1 MTEAIRR
8 YLDDKKGVA
17 TVMAARALSVPER
30 EVVRAL
36 DDQSFEVGIQR
47 FSEIMDEISEWG
59 EILMIV
65 TNGSVICEV
74 SGELPKG
81 SYSHGMFNLHS
92 DTSPIGGHLVA
103 DKFDSIHFVSHPFM
117 GKESLSVQVYD
128 KEGNSAFKIHV
139 GRDEKHELKQD
150 QVERF
155 HALKKRMMQ

>member
-1 MTEAIRR
+1 MSEAIKQ
-8 YLDDKKGVA
+8 YLEEKKGVA
-17 TVMAARALSVPER
+17 TVMAARELNVPER

-36 DDQSFEVGIQR
+36 DEQSFEVGISK
-47 FSEIMDEISEWG
+47 FGEIMDDISEWG
-59 EILMIV
+59 GILMIV
-65 TNGSVICEV
+65 TNNSVICEV

-81 SYSHGMFNLHS
+81 KFSHGMFNLHS
-92 DTSPIGGHLVA
+92 DTSPIGGHLMA
-103 DKFDSIHFVSHPFM
+103 DKFDSIHFVSRPFM

-128 KEGNSAFKIHV
+128 IDGNAAFKIHV